1 MTAVNHSEPSRIGN
15 PKNEK
20 LRSLDE
26 LDQDVFFD
34 IGRRIIDWIQATT
47 GGEDS
52 HHFGI
57 REPQHDKDGIK

>member
-1 MTAVNHSEPSRIGN
+1 MTSQNQSEPSRIGN

-20 LRSLDE
+20 FRSLDE
-26 LDQDVFFD
+26 WDQDVFLD

-52 HHFGI
+52 NHFGI
-57 REPQHDKDGIK
+57 REPQHDENGIK

>member
-1 MTAVNHSEPSRIGN
+1 MNSPSNSEPSRIGN

-20 LRSLDE
+20 FRGLDD

-34 IGRRIIDWIQATT
+34 IGQRIIDWIQATT
-47 GGEDS
+47 GGENS